1 MAEVIKYKDIKDLD
15 AKTIDAKIS
24 DIRKE
29 LFNQNMQ
36 KTTSGIEKPHT
47 LKVLKKNIA
56 KLLTA
61 KNAK

>member
-1 MAEVIKYKDIKDLD
+1 MAEVIKYKDIKDWD
-15 AKTIDAKIS
+15 AKTIDAKVG
-24 DIRKE
+24 E
-29 LFNQNMQ
+29 LRREMFNQNMQ
-36 KTTSGIEKPHT
+36 KTTSGIEKPHS